1 MSRIKEIEVS
11 IGITVENKGVYYKPN
26 ARVVFEVDVDDTEEA
41 QSRLWKKAWEV
52 ATHQV
57 GEQIKSLG

>member
-1 MSRIKEIEVS
+1 M
-11 IGITVENKGVYYKPN
+11 
-26 ARVVFEVDVDDTEEA
+26 VFEVDVDDTEEA